1 MEPCSLA
8 SLSSPCSA
16 SASGSRR
23 APLPRAPANGRRG
36 DQRGSGRVEQRDSG
50 KVALCHRGKT
60 IRVDGNAVRA
70 HLNHGDRRGRCR

>member
-1 MEPCSLA
+1 MMPRLPLVAVLGLSLGLAACST
-8 SLSSPCSA
+8 P
-16 SASGSRR
+16 SRT
-23 APLPRAPANGRRG
+23 ANGRRG
-36 DQRGSGRVEQRDSG
+36 DQRGNGRVEQRDAG